1 LTCPHENGSIWQDFG
16 FAPENGAFYPD
27 RAAASGFFGDV
38 RGAGMKLKYDAR
50 TWPRGPIL
58 DAIAPGLDAT
68 DRATLEKRAARWTNE
83 GIILV
88 KGPYAGSGYHRRYPA
103 AEIALLAVA
112 ETLHQRRLQIAAVE
126 NVIVALRSQLIDK
139 PGDNPI
145 DLAVDG
151 ITGQTVDPQDTLMAL
166 APVGNLW
173 RPINPE
179 KSGRA
184 VGKAELAQHPVSMN
198 ICLFHILKPLAGILA
213 SKGARVVRSRKTYSR
228 KGRDA
233 FGRRGQ

>member
-1 LTCPHENGSIWQDFG
+1 
-16 FAPENGAFYPD
+16 
-27 RAAASGFFGDV
+27 
-38 RGAGMKLKYDAR
+38 MKLENDAR

-88 KGPYAGSGYHRRYPA
+88 EGPKYAGSGRHRRYPA

-112 ETLHQRRLQIAAVE
+112 ETLHQLRLQIAAIE
-126 NVIVALRSQLIDK
+126 NVIVALRSQLTHR
-139 PGDNPI
+139 PGANPI
-145 DLAVDG
+145 DLAADG

-173 RPINPE
+173 HPINPE
-179 KSGRA
+179 KAGQA

-198 ICLFHILKPLAGILA
+198 ICLFHILKPLAHLF
-213 SKGARVVRSRKTYSR
+213 KEPPH
-228 KGRDA
+228 D
-233 FGRRGQ
+233 